1 MTEEEINKALARV
14 GKCDDPI
21 ELRKIIINAKRH
33 EVPEVIRAAQL
44 RLYELLPE
52 QAPGSV
58 EHDVWSC
65 IHALEDALTEERG
78 KTVRLSRTRQ
88 KIGRDGEHKTVIDLV
103 AGKQSTGFDMMIE
116 REMPKYTFEAVTL
129 RHPKV
134 FDEACRAR
142 ATERL
147 AAVGVD
153 PSAVVTNRA

>member
-1 MTEEEINKALARV
+1 MTEEEINRALARV
-14 GKCDDPI
+14 GQCDNAV
-21 ELRKIIINAKRH
+21 ELRKTIINAKRH
-33 EVPEVIRAAQL
+33 DVPEVIRAAQM

-52 QAPGSV
+52 HAPGSV

-88 KIGRDGEHKTVIDLV
+88 KIGRDGEYQTVIDLV
-103 AGKQSTGFDMMIE
+103 AGKQSSGFDMMIE

-129 RHPKV
+129 RHPSV

-142 ATERL
+142 ATQRL
-147 AAVGVD
+147 AEVGVD
-153 PSAVVTNRA
+153 ASAVVGSRA